1 MGTGRTR
8 TRPRHRGTTASGVA
22 LALLLAATLVP
33 GGTAGAAPAGRLRGG
48 AHRTPTLADSTV
60 PDFNHDG
67 YPDLAVTSLYED
79 VAGVTD
85 AGAVNVLYGSAAGV
99 QADSPANQLWA
110 GGEAGVAVPA
120 EAGSQ
125 FGWCTAFGDFNGDGY
140 SDLAVCDPYL
150 DVDGVTDA
158 GGMEVL
164 YGSASGLQATG
175 TGGPDDQLWTQNS
188 PGVEDQADPGEA
200 FARSAAGGDFNGDG
214 FGDLAIDVRGE
225 NVGTAME
232 AGAVA
237 VLYGSPTGLQAT
249 GTGGPDDQF
258 WTQDSPS
265 VQDQAESQDWF
276 GRNLA
281 TGDFNADGYAD
292 LAAGDFLEDLGTIV
306 DAGGVEVLYGS
317 VYGLQATGTGG
328 PDDEFWTQ
336 DSPGV
341 RNRSEAGDYFG
352 HTVATGDFNH
362 DGWDDLAI
370 SSRLEDVGSAIDAGG
385 AEVMY
390 GGSSGL
396 QAFRPDDQWWTQNST
411 SVRDQ
416 SRSGDQFG
424 FSLTVGDFNGDSFDD
439 LAVGVPF
446 KSIQPGHKE
455 AGEVAVLYG
464 SAGGLQSTGL
474 SAPDDQVWNQDSP
487 DVQDQAGTGDHFG
500 IQVAAGDF
508 NADGA
513 TDLAIGVGH
522 ETVGSVLA
530 AGSAAVLYG
539 VVGTGLQAV
548 GPDDQLWSQDS
559 PDVLDSA
566 ETNDQ
571 FGWWVL

>member
-1 MGTGRTR
+1 
-8 TRPRHRGTTASGVA
+8 
-22 LALLLAATLVP
+22 
-33 GGTAGAAPAGRLRGG
+33 
-48 AHRTPTLADSTV
+48 
-60 PDFNHDG
+60 
-67 YPDLAVTSLYED
+67 
-79 VAGVTD
+79 
-85 AGAVNVLYGSAAGV
+85 
-99 QADSPANQLWA
+99 
-110 GGEAGVAVPA
+110 
-120 EAGSQ
+120 
-125 FGWCTAFGDFNGDGY
+125 
-140 SDLAVCDPYL
+140 
-150 DVDGVTDA
+150 
-158 GGMEVL
+158 
-164 YGSASGLQATG
+164 
-175 TGGPDDQLWTQNS
+175 
-188 PGVEDQADPGEA
+188 
-200 FARSAAGGDFNGDG
+200 
-214 FGDLAIDVRGE
+214 
-225 NVGTAME
+225 
-232 AGAVA
+232 
-237 VLYGSPTGLQAT
+237 
-249 GTGGPDDQF
+249 
-258 WTQDSPS
+258 
-265 VQDQAESQDWF
+265 
-276 GRNLA
+276 
-281 TGDFNADGYAD
+281 
-292 LAAGDFLEDLGTIV
+292 
-306 DAGGVEVLYGS
+306 
-317 VYGLQATGTGG
+317 
-328 PDDEFWTQ
+328 
-336 DSPGV
+336 
-341 RNRSEAGDYFG
+341 
-352 HTVATGDFNH
+352 
-362 DGWDDLAI
+362 
-370 SSRLEDVGSAIDAGG
+370 
-385 AEVMY
+385 
-390 GGSSGL
+390 
-396 QAFRPDDQWWTQNST
+396 
-411 SVRDQ
+411 VRDQ